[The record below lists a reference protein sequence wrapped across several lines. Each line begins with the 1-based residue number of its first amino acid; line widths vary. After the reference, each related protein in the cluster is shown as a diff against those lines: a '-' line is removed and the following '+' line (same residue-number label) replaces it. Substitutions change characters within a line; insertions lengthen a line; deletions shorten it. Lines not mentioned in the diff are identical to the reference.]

1 MNISYELLP
10 ALLDSGKL
18 EIVQE
23 GDTLIGKH
31 HVYDRD
37 TGDPVTEDIEILQGV
52 ELQQVITATENQLA
66 ALRRLAS
73 DQDKFSLTNSTNE
86 DIL

>member
-1 MNISYELLP
+1 
-10 ALLDSGKL
+10 
-18 EIVQE
+18 
-23 GDTLIGKH
+23 
-31 HVYDRD
+31 VYDRD